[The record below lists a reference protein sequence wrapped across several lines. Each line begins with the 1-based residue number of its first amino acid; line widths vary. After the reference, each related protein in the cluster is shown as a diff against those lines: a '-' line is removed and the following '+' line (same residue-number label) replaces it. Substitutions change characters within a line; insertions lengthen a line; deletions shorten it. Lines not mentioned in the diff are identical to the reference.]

1 MRYRVL
7 LIAEAANPEWVSVPL
22 VGWSIANAL
31 RDVADVHIVTQIR
44 NRDAF
49 LRQGLIE
56 GEDFTAI
63 DSERLARPVHKI
75 GNVLRGGEG
84 KGWTTLAALSS
95 LSYFYFERLVWRTF
109 GARIKAGEFDIV
121 HRVTPL
127 SPTAPSSL
135 SRRCAKV
142 HVPFVL
148 GPLNGGLPW
157 PKEFDAERRKEK
169 EWLSYIRAVYKLMPG
184 IKSTFRNASAII
196 AASRHTFSELAKQ
209 APEKLVF
216 IPENGIDA
224 AKFHSVARARS
235 AKKPIKLCYVGRLV
249 PYKCPDVAIISAAKL
264 LLSGKATLD
273 LVGDGPMM
281 GELKALVAQLGVERA
296 VKFHGW
302 VEQSEVAQIAG
313 GQDFFLFPSVRE
325 FGGGAVLEAM
335 AMGLV
340 PIIVDYGGPG
350 EIVSPE
356 TGFKVPMREKSIVIQ
371 AIASLLEEIVGK
383 DVGVDAISKSGLAR
397 VADLYTW
404 PKKAEQIGRVY
415 DWVCNRSA
423 EKPDFEF

>member
-22 VGWSIANAL
+22 VGWSIAAAL

-56 GEDFTAI
+56 GKDFTAI
-63 DSERLARPVHKI
+63 DSERLARPVNKI
-75 GNVLRGGEG
+75 GTFLRGGEG
-84 KGWTTLAALSS
+84 KGWTTLTALRS

-109 GARIKAGEFDIV
+109 GDRINAGEFDIV

-135 SRRCAKV
+135 SGKCAKAK
-142 HVPFVL
+142 VPFVL

-169 EWLSYIRAVYKLMPG
+169 EWLSYIRAIYKLMPG
-184 IKSTFRNASAII
+184 VKSTYRNASAII
-196 AASRHTFSELAKQ
+196 AASRHTFSELAGQ
-209 APEKLVF
+209 SSEKLIF
-216 IPENGIDA
+216 IPENGIDV
-224 AKFHSVARARS
+224 AKFHSAVREHS
-235 AKKPIKLCYVGRLV
+235 ANEPIKLCYVGRLV
-249 PYKCPDVAIISAAKL
+249 PYKCPDVAVLSAAKL
-264 LLSGKATLD
+264 LRNGEATLD
-273 LVGDGPMM
+273 FVGDGPMM
-281 GELKALVAQLGVERA
+281 GELKALVTQLGIERA
-296 VKFHGW
+296 VRFHGW
-302 VEQSEVAQIAG
+302 VEQSEVAQIVG

-350 EIVSPE
+350 EIVTAE
-356 TGFKVPMREKSIVIQ
+356 TGFKVSMGDKMRVINAIESLLDEIARSKIDID
-371 AIASLLEEIVGK
+371 AIAK
-383 DVGVDAISKSGLAR
+383 RGLAR
-397 VADLYTW
+397 VAALYTW

-415 DWVCNRSA
+415 DWVSTGSVS
-423 EKPDFEF
+423 KPDFEF